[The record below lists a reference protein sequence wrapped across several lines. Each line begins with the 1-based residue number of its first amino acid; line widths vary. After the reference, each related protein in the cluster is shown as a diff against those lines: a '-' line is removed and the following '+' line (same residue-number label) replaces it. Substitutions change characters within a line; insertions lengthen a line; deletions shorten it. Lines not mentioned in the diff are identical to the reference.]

1 METHSPIARFL
12 VVLASFIIVVAGMKA
27 AESLLVPFL
36 LSLFI
41 AVICSPPLI
50 WFKQKGLPSWLAL
63 ITIISTIV
71 IASILIGAVVG
82 SSISEFRKDL
92 PEYQER
98 LTLLTSG
105 LFDRLNAAG
114 LNIDVSQIREGFNPS
129 AALSMAGNTLASFG
143 NMMGNA
149 FLILLTTMF
158 ILGEEVG
165 FTEKFAYARN
175 SQKTLDAI
183 RKFTQ
188 SVNRY
193 MAIKTTM
200 SLLTGFVIMVWL
212 WILGLDYFVL
222 WGLLAFLL
230 NFVPT
235 LGSILAAIPAVLL
248 ALIQL
253 SVPEAALVGLG
264 YVVVNVGVGN
274 LIEPRVMGKGLDLSA
289 LVVFLSLV
297 FWGWVLGPIGMLL
310 SIPLTMTVK
319 IALESFE
326 DTRWLSIMLG
336 SGKRSQMP
344 EIPLPAKVLEDK
356 SEAN

>member
-165 FTEKFAYARN
+165 FSEKFAYARN

-193 MAIKTTM
+193 MVSSSWSGYGSSAWII
-200 SLLTGFVIMVWL
+200 LCFGGCLPFYLTLFPPLVRFWRRFPPCCWL
-212 WILGLDYFVL
+212 
-222 WGLLAFLL
+222 
-230 NFVPT
+230 
-235 LGSILAAIPAVLL
+235 
-248 ALIQL
+248 
-253 SVPEAALVGLG
+253 
-264 YVVVNVGVGN
+264 
-274 LIEPRVMGKGLDLSA
+274 
-289 LVVFLSLV
+289 
-297 FWGWVLGPIGMLL
+297 
-310 SIPLTMTVK
+310 
-319 IALESFE
+319 
-326 DTRWLSIMLG
+326 
-336 SGKRSQMP
+336 
-344 EIPLPAKVLEDK
+344 
-356 SEAN
+356 